1 MPYIAP
7 RLRRE
12 LDPLIDA
19 LAERLA
25 AQSQAAGSDGA
36 FTGLLNYA
44 CTRLALALIRRRF
57 GRLRYWLI
65 AAVTGVFHNVAAE
78 FYRRVAVPYEDVQMA
93 KSGDVDLFE
102 EFTRDLEKHISQAKR
117 AIQERER
124 GLAPC
129 PKHLPYSHD
138 RLSRPSE
145 RNR

>member
-7 RLRRE
+7 ELRRE

-25 AQSQAAGSDGA
+25 SQSKAAGSDGA

-78 FYRRVAVPYEDVQMA
+78 LYRRVAVPYEDVQRPRAGMWTCLRNLPGTWRSN
-93 KSGDVDLFE
+93 KPGKRDYMGRGDVACLSPQT
-102 EFTRDLEKHISQAKR
+102 FTLI
-117 AIQERER
+117 
-124 GLAPC
+124 P
-129 PKHLPYSHD
+129 
-138 RLSRPSE
+138 
-145 RNR
+145 

>member
-7 RLRRE
+7 ELRRE

-19 LAERLA
+19 LADRLA
-25 AQSQAAGSDGA
+25 SQAKAAGSDGA

-78 FYRRVAVPYEDVQMA
+78 FYRRVAVPYEDVQMG

-102 EFTRDLEKHISQAKR
+102 EFSRDLEK
-117 AIQERER
+117 
-124 GLAPC
+124 P
-129 PKHLPYSHD
+129 
-138 RLSRPSE
+138 
-145 RNR
+145 